1 MYMFVVFISYFYYKG
16 YSAVCQF
23 IVSVV
28 FRLFTALDLSYNVI
42 KDNFFVVCRKEFSME
57 AKSPSLRKNPSRE
70 TCEGIIRRILMT
82 EVLEKGKNEHFRTAA
97 DFMKYFESLYPAS
110 DALTKQ
116 VQRAIRSLNMPKD
129 ELGYF
134 IPNKTAEQLAHEQEL
149 TYILKKANA
158 DVCRMDDYQPLFLK
172 ADDAVSSYMLSRI
185 TDSPLFQGKYLTAHT
200 VSGGILFYTK
210 NPNQLE
216 ILLKSLIVR

>member
-1 MYMFVVFISYFYYKG
+1 
-16 YSAVCQF
+16 
-23 IVSVV
+23 
-28 FRLFTALDLSYNVI
+28 
-42 KDNFFVVCRKEFSME
+42 ME

-134 IPNKTAEQLAHEQEL
+134 IPNKTAEQLAQEQEL
-149 TYILKKANA
+149 TYIFKKESIS
-158 DVCRMDDYQPLFLK
+158 DFLTFIGTFSIFFIVPVIELIQVDK
-172 ADDAVSSYMLSRI
+172 IINVPIPIAVATNPSRI
-185 TDSPLFQGKYLTAHT
+185 AVDDSLTSLCALHRLVNAFSTCPFLQALLYLAKL
-200 VSGGILFYTK
+200 VNNK
-210 NPNQLE
+210 P
-216 ILLKSLIVR
+216 SLDFCFFA

>member
-1 MYMFVVFISYFYYKG
+1 
-16 YSAVCQF
+16 
-23 IVSVV
+23 
-28 FRLFTALDLSYNVI
+28 
-42 KDNFFVVCRKEFSME
+42 ME

-185 TDSPLFQGKYLTAHT
+185 TDSPLFQGKYLTAHNDNIQH
-200 VSGGILFYTK
+200 GILSFFVSLCY
-210 NPNQLE
+210 
-216 ILLKSLIVR
+216 LLCLLRRLDLLFICRNCSLRFLRTSRLCRII

>member
-1 MYMFVVFISYFYYKG
+1 
-16 YSAVCQF
+16 
-23 IVSVV
+23 
-28 FRLFTALDLSYNVI
+28 
-42 KDNFFVVCRKEFSME
+42 ME

-70 TCEGIIRRILMT
+70 TCEGIIR
-82 EVLEKGKNEHFRTAA
+82 
-97 DFMKYFESLYPAS
+97 
-110 DALTKQ
+110 
-116 VQRAIRSLNMPKD
+116 
-129 ELGYF
+129 
-134 IPNKTAEQLAHEQEL
+134 
-149 TYILKKANA
+149 
-158 DVCRMDDYQPLFLK
+158 QPLFLK